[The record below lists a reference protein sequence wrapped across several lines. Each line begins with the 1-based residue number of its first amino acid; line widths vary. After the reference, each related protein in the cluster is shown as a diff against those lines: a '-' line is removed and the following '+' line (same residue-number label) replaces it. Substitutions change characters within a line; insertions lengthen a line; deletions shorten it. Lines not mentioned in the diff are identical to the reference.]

1 LKIEKRF
8 YSDVVKANKE
18 INSFLVIEP
27 LNNIESVYQ
36 KFLEL
41 YDNKSVVRY
50 HVETFDNIE
59 PIRLYLEKYPDFYKE
74 NKTHKSLVY
83 VTNIVKYF
91 KPFQI
96 CVLYFCMLI

>member
-1 LKIEKRF
+1 MKSHKQIKRLHINNKLWL
-8 YSDVVKANKE
+8 YVVDRSKGRWQGE
-18 INSFLVIEP
+18 IRI
-27 LNNIESVYQ
+27 
-36 KFLEL
+36 
-41 YDNKSVVRY
+41 
-50 HVETFDNIE
+50 
-59 PIRLYLEKYPDFYKE
+59 YKE

>member
-1 LKIEKRF
+1 MLQSKPLQFPLYITNKVIFGIIEF
-8 YSDVVKANKE
+8 YV
-18 INSFLVIEP
+18 
-27 LNNIESVYQ
+27 
-36 KFLEL
+36 L
-41 YDNKSVVRY
+41 YNHLISGLIIKKWFEFCHIV
-50 HVETFDNIE
+50 FI
-59 PIRLYLEKYPDFYKE
+59 KE